1 MSTAPILVTGAAGR
15 VGGIGRSVVELLRK
29 KDIPVRALVRQDD
42 DRAASLRSL
51 GAEVVVADLTK
62 PDEVARALQGCRR
75 VYFSLSVSPE
85 YLEATAIMAAAAKEQ
100 GGIELIVN
108 MSQMTISSMSL
119 TQMTGSPQ
127 HQLHWLSEQILNWSG
142 VPVVQLRPTV
152 FQQNPLFWDMPAMS
166 LRAGGIIRLPFGKGR
181 TSPVAAIDV
190 AEVSAA
196 ILLDPPRFV
205 GRVVEL
211 TGPQSVD
218 MDDIAAEYS
227 AALGREVRYQDVPLP
242 AWEAQ
247 FQSFGLPDH
256 VRRHIVTMAK
266 LHALGR
272 YDRLTNTVEEILG
285 RPATSFGE
293 TLRANVD
300 KFQNEP

>member
-1 MSTAPILVTGAAGR
+1 MSIAPILVTGAAGR
-15 VGGIGRSVVELLRK
+15 VGGVGRSVVELLRK

-42 DRAASLRSL
+42 DRAASLRTI
-51 GAEVVVADLTK
+51 GAEVVVVDLTK

-108 MSQMTISSMSL
+108 MSQMTVSSMTL
-119 TQMTGSPQ
+119 TEMTGSPQ
-127 HQLHWLSEQILNWSG
+127 HQLHWLSEQIMNWSG

-152 FQQNPLFWDMPAMS
+152 FQENPLFWDMPAMS
-166 LRAGGIIRLPFGKGR
+166 LRAGGTVRLPFGKSR

-227 AALGREVRYQDVPLP
+227 AALGREILYQDVPLP

-247 FQSFGLPDH
+247 FRTFGLPDH
-256 VRRHIVTMAK
+256 VRRHIATMAK
-266 LHALGR
+266 LHAQGR

-285 RPATSFGE
+285 RPATSFRE
-293 TLRANVD
+293 TLRANAD
-300 KFQNEP
+300 KFQNKS